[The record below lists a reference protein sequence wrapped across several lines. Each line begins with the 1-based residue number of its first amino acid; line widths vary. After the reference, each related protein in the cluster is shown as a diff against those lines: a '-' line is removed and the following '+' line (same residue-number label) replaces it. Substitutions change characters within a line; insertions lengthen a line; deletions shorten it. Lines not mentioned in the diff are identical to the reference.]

1 MLLEVPYVANDP
13 TASRIPIPG
22 PGRDAIWQD
31 PTDLY
36 AAGLEYFQRKEA
48 IGERYTVAGLALGL
62 GLSYQSLNEYGRKPA
77 FSATVHA
84 LKSVILEQAE
94 KALFDKDTV
103 NGAKFHA
110 QNLGMS
116 EKTVVESQN
125 LNLNL
130 NPPLKS
136 LEGLD
141 NDQLARL
148 AEAAT
153 IIANLSGNR
162 SGAGSPAQ
170 EQDPQL
176 LPGLG
181 TASAGTVPE
190 AP

>member
-1 MLLEVPYVANDP
+1 ML
-13 TASRIPIPG
+13 
-22 PGRDAIWQD
+22 
-31 PTDLY
+31 
-36 AAGLEYFQRKEA
+36 AAGLEYFQIKDSEKKP
-48 IGERYTVAGLALGL
+48 YTVAGLALYL
-62 GLSYQSLNEYGRKPA
+62 GMGYQGFLRYQAKPA
-77 FSATVHA
+77 FRETVEQ
-84 LKSVILEQAE
+84 LKARILEQAE
-94 KALFDKDTV
+94 TLLFDKDTV

-125 LNLNL
+125 LNLNV

-141 NDQLARL
+141 NEQLARL

-153 IIANLSGNR
+153 ILANLSGNR
-162 SGAGSPAQ
+162 GGARSQAE
-170 EQDPQL
+170 EQDSKL

-181 TASAGTVPE
+181 TAEAGTISE